1 MQSHSLPPPSPI
13 VQRVQNPIATLDPPM
28 QYWRVY
34 HERWVQDVGEAT
46 FFLDQS
52 CLMQRKNGPN
62 TYYLCLWL
70 KPLEHVFPVVQP
82 HISLGVVEFPNAQA
96 NWVATLQ
103 CQSYLWP
110 RRVTGQ
116 FQRYG
121 DFNFALKE
129 GNELSALIQL
139 LRETLKKGS
148 TATSQMDR
156 WPHITWNQILKFG
169 HWRPWERLWS
179 IPPSFLEKGH
189 FPKPWKQGLCTQLC
203 CSLKKVSF
211 LGLAQEG
218 WGLQLE
224 VAPKNRILLHFLL
237 TRQGMQEAG
246 INIDPWKRTQLH
258 PEPWEKISARPST
271 LKKVTCT

>member
-52 CLMQRKNGPN
+52 CLIQRKNGPN

-169 HWRPWERLWS
+169 H
-179 IPPSFLEKGH
+179 
-189 FPKPWKQGLCTQLC
+189 
-203 CSLKKVSF
+203 
-211 LGLAQEG
+211 
-218 WGLQLE
+218 
-224 VAPKNRILLHFLL
+224 
-237 TRQGMQEAG
+237 
-246 INIDPWKRTQLH
+246 
-258 PEPWEKISARPST
+258 
-271 LKKVTCT
+271 